1 MSKSLGEFELIEEIR
16 KRFPAPLG
24 VMGIGDDCAI
34 LPQRNGYET
43 LVSADLLVE
52 GVHFLMDDITPEQ
65 LGWKSVAVNLSDIA
79 AMGGRPIATFLSI
92 ALPPTVS
99 DDWVRRFME
108 GYHQLSELYLTPL
121 LGGDTT
127 RSLERLCINVTV
139 LGEAR
144 KGQSRRRDSAQ
155 VGDLVC
161 VTGPL
166 GDSAAGLQAILQQVE
181 RDEVVERLIKRHYEP
196 MPRVDYGFQLSLCE
210 SVHAMMDISDG
221 IGSDLHHILK
231 ASGVG
236 ATIDVAK
243 IPHSDDLS
251 LLCQRQG
258 WDWRKL
264 AIGGGE
270 DYELLFTL
278 GRDADPGIPY
288 KVIGSI
294 TSDAGIRWNGME
306 EDVLGF
312 RHF

>member
-1 MSKSLGEFELIEEIR
+1 MDKKLGEFELIDEI
-16 KRFPAPLG
+16 KHLFAVPYG
-24 VMGIGDDCAI
+24 VTGIGDDCAI

-52 GVHFLMDDITPEQ
+52 GVHFLMDDISPEQ
-65 LGWKSVAVNLSDIA
+65 LGWKSVAVNLSDVA

-92 ALPPTVS
+92 ALPPKV
-99 DDWVRRFME
+99 DDEWVRRFMN
-108 GYHQLSELYLTPL
+108 GYRQMSELYLVPL

-127 RSLERLCINVTV
+127 RSTDRLCINVTV
-139 LGEAR
+139 MGEAR
-144 KGQSRRRDSAQ
+144 KGQPRLRNSAR
-155 VGDLVC
+155 VGDRVC
-161 VTGPL
+161 VTGSL
-166 GDSAAGLQAILQQVE
+166 GDSAAGLQAILQQVP
-181 RDEVVERLIKRHYEP
+181 RDEVVDRLIKRHYEP
-196 MPRVDYGFQLSLCE
+196 MPRVDFGFQLSLCE
-210 SVHAMMDISDG
+210 GVHAMMDISDG
-221 IGSDLHHILK
+221 IGSDLPHILE

-236 ATIDVAK
+236 ATIDVEK

-278 GRDADPGIPY
+278 ARDTDPGIPY
-288 KVIGSI
+288 TVIGTI
-294 TSDAGIRWNGME
+294 TDDKCLRWNGMDE
-306 EDVLGF
+306 EVMGF